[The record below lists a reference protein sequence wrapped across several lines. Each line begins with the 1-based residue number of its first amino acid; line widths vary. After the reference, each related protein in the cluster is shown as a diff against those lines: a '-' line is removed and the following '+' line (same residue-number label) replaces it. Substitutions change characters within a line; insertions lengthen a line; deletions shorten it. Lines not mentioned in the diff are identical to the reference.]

1 MKKTLLLA
9 LPLLLG
15 VSAGWAQEIQYK
27 PDFEVTLVG
36 GYQFGGS
43 MDETVKHE
51 GVSILGESLGIK
63 GSEFAGVI
71 VNYRLGPELLLE
83 LSYDRQFTTLDYHDA
98 NGVNVTKLA
107 DLNVDVY
114 HAGLMYNWA
123 SGEVQPYVGGTIGMT
138 SMTPNQDLSS
148 VRRFSVAPVLG
159 LKVFSSQHFAF
170 RFQTRLLVTSMP
182 KDQHYFYDGYQ
193 HTLNS
198 YMIQIHFMLGVTI
211 GL

>member
-9 LPLLLG
+9 LPLLLS
-15 VSAGWAQEIQYK
+15 VSASWAQDIQYK

-36 GYQFGGS
+36 GYQFGGAL
-43 MDETVKHE
+43 DETVKHGGE
-51 GVSILGESLGIK
+51 DIKGESLGIT
-63 GSEFAGVI
+63 GSELAGAI
-71 VNYRLGPELLLE
+71 VNYRLGPQLLLE
-83 LSYDRQFTTLDYHDA
+83 LSYDRQFTTLNYHNI
-98 NGVNVTKLA
+98 NGVDVTKLA
-107 DLNVDVY
+107 DLSVDVF
-114 HAGLMYNWA
+114 HAGLIYNWSA
-123 SGEVQPYVGGTIGMT
+123 GEVQPYVGGTIGMT

-148 VRRFSVAPVLG
+148 VRRFSFAPVFG

-182 KDQHYFYDGYQ
+182 KDKKYFYDAYE

-198 YMIQIHFMLGVTI
+198 YMTQIHFMLGVTV